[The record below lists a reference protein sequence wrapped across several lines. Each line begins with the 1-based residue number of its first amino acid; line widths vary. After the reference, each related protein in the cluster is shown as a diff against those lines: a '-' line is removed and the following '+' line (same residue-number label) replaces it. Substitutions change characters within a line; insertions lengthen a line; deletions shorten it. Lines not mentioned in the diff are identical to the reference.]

1 MTGLVDDCSPDEEL
15 LVEVEDEDE
24 LVEEDDVAVEVLA
37 VAVLELPGMV
47 CALIA
52 ANKPTPTNAL
62 TAAPVVRRLRRRM
75 AASRARTL
83 DCIVSDLVS
92 WVSMV

>member
-1 MTGLVDDCSPDEEL
+1 MTGVVDDCRPDDEL
-15 LVEVEDEDE
+15 LVEVEVAYE
-24 LVEEDDVAVEVLA
+24 LVEELA
-37 VAVLELPGMV
+37 VAPLEVPGMV

-52 ANKPTPTNAL
+52 ANRPTPTRAL

-83 DCIVSDLVS
+83 ACVVSNLVP
-92 WVSMV
+92 WVSMG